1 MATQQFGRKVSLVIG
16 NDSDALDFS
25 DLRFSFDIRR
35 GDIQTPNS
43 ARIRIFNVSDDTA
56 QRIQGEFTRV
66 VLQAGYENGPYGVI
80 FDGTVKQVRR
90 GRYSPTETVVDVTAA
105 SGDMWYNHAVVST
118 TLAAGSTY
126 MDHVQAAIAT
136 MKPYGLTVGYLP
148 EFDAKPLPR
157 GKVVFGMARDV
168 LRNAALNLNADWSIQ
183 DTQFQMVPQN
193 SYIPGEALV
202 LTAETGMIGLPTQD
216 QNGITVK
223 CLLNP
228 NARISGLVKIDNKSI
243 QRAEYSLTVSNN
255 AVESNLNIQRYGRLN
270 NDGVYKILV
279 AEHEGDTRDNPW
291 YTTLTCIDVDLSV
304 SAGLVTKGSVAG
316 PGPVKPWG

>member
-1 MATQQFGRKVSLVIG
+1 MSVQQFGRKASLIIG

-243 QRAEYSLTVSNN
+243 QRAEYSLTVSDAAAKSN
-255 AVESNLNIQRYGRLN
+255 AYLKYFSRLN

-291 YTTLTCIDVDLSV
+291 YTTLTCIDVDLSMNP
-304 SAGLVTKGSVAG
+304 AQLQKANVAG

>member
-1 MATQQFGRKVSLVIG
+1 MSKQYLRKASLVIG
-16 NDSDALDFS
+16 SDGDALDFS

-35 GDIQTPNS
+35 GDISTPNS
-43 ARIRIFNVSDDTA
+43 ARVRIFNVADDTA
-56 QRIQGEFTRV
+56 QRIAGEFSRL
-66 VLQAGYENGPYGVI
+66 VLQAGYENGPFGLLFDGVI
-80 FDGTVKQVRR
+80 KQVRR
-90 GRYSPTETVVDVTAA
+90 GRYSPTETVVDVLAA
-105 SGDMWYNHAVVST
+105 SGDQWHNWATVST
-118 TLAAGSTY
+118 TLAAGSTH
-126 MDHVQAAIAT
+126 MDHVQSAIAT

-148 EFDAKPLPR
+148 EFDVKPLPR
-157 GKVVFGMARDV
+157 GKVIFGMARDV
-168 LRNAALNLNADWSIQ
+168 LRNAAMNLGADWSVQ
-183 DTQFQMVPQN
+183 DTSLQLVPQN

-216 QNGITVK
+216 QNGITIK

-228 NARISGLVKIDNKSI
+228 NARISSLVKIDNASI
-243 QRAEYSLTVSNN
+243 QRAEYSLTVSKN

-279 AEHEGDTRDNPW
+279 AEHEGDTRDTPW
-291 YTTLTCIDVDLSV
+291 HTTLTCIDVDLSV